1 MHLGNLAVSGAG
13 LLMTEQMAVEP
24 EGRLTYSCAGLW
36 SYDQVR
42 ALRPV
47 FEFCRRYGGA
57 KLGIQLGHAGRKG
70 SVSVPWKGQIPLNE
84 KQGAWLTPSPSPIP
98 YPGRPRP
105 TELDSDGLVRL
116 RNCFAKAARNSLDLD
131 ADLLELHCAHG
142 YLLHSFLTPLANKR
156 IDRYGGSTQAR
167 TRFALEVFDAIREVW
182 PSTRPLGVRVSA
194 TDWVDG
200 GWTADNTVEF
210 AAALKVRGC
219 DYICASSGGASP
231 DQRIPVGPGYQVPFA
246 ERIRREVG
254 IPTMALGFITDTHQ
268 AENILSSGQADLIAL
283 GRGMLYNPR
292 WAWHAAQELH
302 EDVFFPFQYQR
313 AHPIDAGRRFPKSV
327 QNLIVQA
334 RLHCRK
340 QSWWACLKN
349 DSSDHRKTGTL
360 KTGFQIRRTGS
371 DERYRSLR
379 TRGRRL

>member
-24 EGRLTYSCAGLW
+24 EGRLTYSCTGLW
-36 SYDQVR
+36 SDDQVG

-70 SVSVPWKGQIPLNE
+70 SVTAPWEGQAPLNQ
-84 KQGAWLTPSPSPIP
+84 KQGAWLMPSPSPIP

-105 TELDSDGLVRL
+105 AELDSEGLALL
-116 RNCFAKAARNSLDLD
+116 RRSFAKAARHSLDLD

-167 TRFALEVFDAIREVW
+167 IRFPLEVFDVIREVW
-182 PSTRPLGVRVSA
+182 PSVRPLGVRVSA

-200 GWTADNTVEF
+200 GWTADDTVEF
-210 AAALKVRGC
+210 AAALKARGC
-219 DYICASSGGASP
+219 DYLCASSGGASP
-231 DQRIPVGPGYQVPFA
+231 DQHIPVGPGYQVPFA

-254 IPTMALGFITDTHQ
+254 IPTMALGLITDAHQ
-268 AENILSSGQADLIAL
+268 AENILSSGQADLIAI

-292 WAWHAAQELH
+292 WAWHAAQELR
-302 EDVFFPFQYQR
+302 EDVFFPLQYQR
-313 AHPIDAGRRFPKSV
+313 AHPSMRGGDF
-327 QNLIVQA
+327 
-334 RLHCRK
+334 
-340 QSWWACLKN
+340 LKPF
-349 DSSDHRKTGTL
+349 RA
-360 KTGFQIRRTGS
+360 
-371 DERYRSLR
+371 
-379 TRGRRL
+379 